1 MRLVAPLLCL
11 IIPAGGA
18 GGAPIDGT
26 WELTR
31 IFRTGS
37 LPGARTVPLDSTT
50 YVRFTVVTSTGGW
63 IGGNMERWY
72 LGQLERSR
80 LNGAEAEGRG
90 RYIVSYRLK
99 LPVWTRGES
108 VAWMVG
114 DTLRL
119 GTALVPDADSI
130 EFRRVAAG
138 APYPKT
144 VTEIVSAR

>member
-1 MRLVAPLLCL
+1 MGLAATLLCL
-11 IIPAGGA
+11 MIRGTGS
-18 GGAPIDGT
+18 APIDGT

-37 LPGARTVPLDSTT
+37 PPGARAVPLDSTT
-50 YVRFTVVTSTGGW
+50 FVRFTVVTSTGGW

-130 EFRRVAAG
+130 EFRRVAEG
-138 APYPKT
+138 APYPRT

>member
-1 MRLVAPLLCL
+1 MWLAALLGL
-11 IIPAGGA
+11 IIRAA
-18 GGAPIDGT
+18 ISAPIDGT

-31 IFRTGS
+31 IFRSGS
-37 LPGARTVPLDSTT
+37 APGARAVPLDSTT
-50 YVRFTVVTSTGGW
+50 FVRFTVVTSTGGW

-130 EFRRVAAG
+130 EFRRVAEG

-144 VTEIVSAR
+144 VTEIVTAR